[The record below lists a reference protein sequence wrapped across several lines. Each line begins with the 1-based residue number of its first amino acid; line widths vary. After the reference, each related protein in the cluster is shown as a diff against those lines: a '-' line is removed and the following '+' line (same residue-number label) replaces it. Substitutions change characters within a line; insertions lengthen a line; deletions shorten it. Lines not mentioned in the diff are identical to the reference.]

1 MAEWR
6 HEDGLAWR
14 ALAPFGVEVDRD
26 LAQPM
31 PAATADR
38 LVALFRETGMILTRG
53 QALSM
58 EQQSAVVASLGAP
71 DSQVGTGY
79 ISTEVTVGTGRG
91 GLSFHSDY
99 AYTDYPQEAVSL
111 FAVDVVDD
119 ASSTRFASAERAC
132 ATLPGPLRERL
143 AAHRVEN
150 VMPGYQHLDIRAC
163 ELRELDALVRHRCP
177 SIVVNPRTGRDCL
190 NVNEMQTTAVIGLDW
205 ERSGNLLREVYGHIY
220 APENVGEHYWRRGD
234 FMVWDNVT
242 FQHARGSLEA
252 AGARVLQR
260 VTLAPRG
267 LWEIYPKIKAQFT
280 ASAYGAAGMS

>member
-1 MAEWR
+1 MADWR
-6 HEDGLAWR
+6 HENGLAWR
-14 ALAPFGVEVDRD
+14 ALAPFGVEVDCD
-26 LAQPM
+26 LSEPM
-31 PAATADR
+31 SAAMTEQ
-38 LVALFRETGMILTRG
+38 LVALFRETGLILARG

-58 EQQSAVVASLGAP
+58 EQQSAVVASIGSP

-132 ATLPGPLRERL
+132 ANLPGALRERL

-150 VMPGYQHLDIRAC
+150 VMPGYQDLDIRAC
-163 ELRELDALVRHRCP
+163 ELRNLDALIRHQCG
-177 SIVVNPRTGRDCL
+177 SIVHNPRTGRPCL

-205 ERSGNLLREVYGHIY
+205 EHSGELLREVYSHIY
-220 APENVGEHYWRRGD
+220 APENIGEHFWRRGD

-260 VTLAPRG
+260 VTLAPKG
-267 LWEIYPKIKAQFT
+267 LWEIYPQMKAQFT
-280 ASAYGAAGMS
+280 ASAYGAAAMS